1 MGVGEIGNQ
10 RQVLVLQASPTI
22 RVGNRGGFSRT
33 RSRVCRP
40 LAPSGMGAREPQ
52 VYILRFFSYTRALQ
66 V

>member
-1 MGVGEIGNQ
+1 MGVGEIGDQ

-33 RSRVCRP
+33 RSVCRP